1 MDINVAQESTIK
13 DLFSTFLTKDEQICY
28 FSIPLY
34 QRKYSWS
41 EKQWEELFSDLLHSF
56 VKADMNTD
64 YWGNIIVYKKEL
76 ANDYELVDGQ
86 QRIITLLLLIA
97 SLGNI
102 EKNDEYLPLKFNDE
116 QNNVWVKI
124 AENSKLTQDEK
135 RHPFNRA
142 KKYFTTL
149 VSEQK
154 IDKQSL
160 LDHLLR
166 TKISVVIVN
175 DELESNLLFGRLN
188 TRGISLNDVD
198 LIKHSLFYA
207 TERRLPPTGE
217 DVVLQKWNNLVQT
230 TGQINIFIDEFI
242 LKWWEI
248 HYELS
253 EHSLYASFQDKL
265 DTSEYLRFLDDLQKD
280 AAGIKELIE
289 NKSGADNKIG
299 RNLKWLLK
307 ISPSR
312 QLLPIIISVQNTPFG
327 RDNKVSFFELLTVF
341 EFIRAISPQVDFNEL
356 DEVYLSFGKALLSE
370 FGGNR
375 LNLEE
380 IKTEIKKV
388 KAKMRQVLPDYNDFL
403 NSFTKLRWIDS
414 DDWNGSKHEKCLS
427 TYAIYTLNNWLD
439 VINHGAG
446 VEYRTRDDDD
456 YSIEHIRAKRNAV
469 DGERSPEYLIGNLV
483 VFEKQPNND
492 LGDAETTEKI
502 SAYRKS
508 NYPQMKELIF
518 KNKRKFSEPRRVNNA
533 MEWDINNFDTNSI
546 ENRGRYL
553 AQCFYDK
560 ILELLRDNT

>member
-34 QRKYSWS
+34 QRKYSWG
-41 EKQWEELFSDLLHSF
+41 EKQWEEFFSDLFHSF
-56 VKADMNTD
+56 AKADMNTD
-64 YWGNIIVYKKEL
+64 YWGNIIVYKKDSE
-76 ANDYELVDGQ
+76 NDYELVDGQ

-102 EKNDEYLPLKFNDE
+102 EKNDGYLPLKFNDE
-116 QNNVWVKI
+116 QNYVWVKI
-124 AENSKLTQDEK
+124 AENSGLTQDEK

-142 KKYFTTL
+142 KNYFTSL
-149 VSEQK
+149 VSEK
-154 IDKQSL
+154 TVDKQAL

-207 TERRLPPTGE
+207 TERSLPPTGE
-217 DVVLQKWNNLVQT
+217 DVVLQKWNNLVQIT
-230 TGQINIFIDEFI
+230 SQINISTDEFI
-242 LKWWEI
+242 SKWWEI

-253 EHSLYASFQDKL
+253 ELGLYASFQDQL
-265 DTSEYLRFLDDLQKD
+265 DASEYLNFLDSLLSV
-280 AAGIKELIE
+280 ATEIKQLKA
-289 NKSGADNKIG
+289 NNSGSDNKIG

-307 ISPSR
+307 LSHSK
-312 QLLPIIISVQNTPFG
+312 QLLPIIISVQETTFG
-327 RDNKVSFFELLTVF
+327 SKVSLFELLTVF
-341 EFIRAISPQVDFNEL
+341 EFIRAISPQTDFSEL
-356 DEVYLSFGKALLSE
+356 EEEYLRFSKTLLSE
-370 FGGNR
+370 VSGNR
-375 LNLEE
+375 LTEKE
-380 IKTEIKKV
+380 ILVEIDKLKG
-388 KAKMRQVLPDYNDFL
+388 KMRELLPDPEDFF
-403 NSFTKLRWIDS
+403 NSFTRLRWDDS
-414 DDWNGSKHEKCLS
+414 NCWEGSGHEKMLS

-446 VEYRTRDDDD
+446 AEYRTRDDDE
-456 YSIEHIRAKRNAV
+456 YSIEHIRAKKNATY
-469 DGERSPEYLIGNLV
+469 GELSPEYLIGNLV

-492 LGDAETTEKI
+492 LGDIDVEEKI

-508 NYPQMKELIF
+508 SYPQMKELIF
-518 KNKRKFSEPRRVNNA
+518 KNKRKHTQSYRTKYA
-533 MEWDINNFDTNSI
+533 MEWDIKDFTITAI

-553 AQCFYDK
+553 ANAFYDK
-560 ILELLRDNT
+560 ILELLE

>member
-1 MDINVAQESTIK
+1 MDINITQESTIK

-41 EKQWEELFSDLLHSF
+41 EKQWEELFSDLFHSF
-56 VKADMNTD
+56 AKADMNTD
-64 YWGNIIVYKKEL
+64 YWGNIIVYKKDSE
-76 ANDYELVDGQ
+76 NEYELVDGQ

-102 EKNDEYLPLKFNDE
+102 EKNDGYLPLKFNDE
-116 QNNVWVKI
+116 QNSVWVKI
-124 AENSKLTQDEK
+124 AENSRLTQDEK

-142 KKYFTTL
+142 KNYFTSL
-149 VSEQK
+149 VSEK
-154 IDKQSL
+154 TVDKQAL

-207 TERRLPPTGE
+207 TERSLPPTGE
-217 DVVLQKWNNLVQT
+217 DVVLQKWNNLVQIT
-230 TGQINIFIDEFI
+230 SQINISTDEFI
-242 LKWWEI
+242 SKWWEI

-253 EHSLYASFQDKL
+253 ELGLYASFQDQL
-265 DTSEYLRFLDDLQKD
+265 DASEYLNFLDSLLSV
-280 AAGIKELIE
+280 ATEIKQLKA
-289 NKSGADNKIG
+289 NTSGSDNKIG

-307 ISPSR
+307 LSHSK
-312 QLLPIIISVQNTPFG
+312 QLLPIIISVQETIFG
-327 RDNKVSFFELLTVF
+327 SKVSLFELLTVF
-341 EFIRAISPQVDFNEL
+341 EFIRAISPQTDFSEL
-356 DEVYLSFGKALLSE
+356 EEEYLRFSKTLLSE
-370 FGGNR
+370 VSGNR
-375 LNLEE
+375 LTEKE
-380 IKTEIKKV
+380 ILVEIDKLKG
-388 KAKMRQVLPDYNDFL
+388 KMRELLPDPEDFF
-403 NSFTKLRWIDS
+403 NSFTRLRWDDS
-414 DDWNGSKHEKCLS
+414 NCWEGSGHEKMLS

-446 VEYRTRDDDD
+446 AEYRTRDDDE
-456 YSIEHIRAKRNAV
+456 YSIEHIRAKKNATY
-469 DGERSPEYLIGNLV
+469 GELSPEYLIGNLV

-492 LGDAETTEKI
+492 LGDIDVEEKI

-508 NYPQMKELIF
+508 SYPQMKELIF
-518 KNKRKFSEPRRVNNA
+518 KNKRKHTQSYRTKYA
-533 MEWDINNFDTNSI
+533 MEWDIKDFTITAI

-553 AQCFYDK
+553 ANAFYDK
-560 ILELLRDNT
+560 ILELLE

>member
-1 MDINVAQESTIK
+1 MDINVAQESTIQ
-13 DLFSTFLTKDEQICY
+13 DLFSAFLTKDEQTYY

-34 QRKYSWS
+34 QRKYSWR
-41 EKQWEELFSDLLHSF
+41 EKQWEELFSDLFLSF
-56 VKADMNTD
+56 SKADMNTD
-64 YWGNIIVYKKEL
+64 YWGNIIVYKKGSE
-76 ANDYELVDGQ
+76 NEYELVDGQ

-102 EKNDEYLPLKFNDE
+102 EKNDGYLPLKFKDE

-124 AENSKLTQDEK
+124 AENSRLTQDEK

-142 KKYFTTL
+142 KNYFTTL
-149 VSEQK
+149 VSKQLV
-154 IDKQSL
+154 DKQAL

-207 TERRLPPTGE
+207 TERSLPPTGE
-217 DVVLQKWNNLVQT
+217 DAVLQKWNNLVQT
-230 TGQINIFIDEFI
+230 TSQINISIDEFVS
-242 LKWWEI
+242 KWWEV
-248 HYELS
+248 HYDLS
-253 EHSLYASFQDKL
+253 EHNLYTSFRDKL
-265 DTSEYLRFLDDLQKD
+265 DASKYLNFLDDMLTD
-280 AAGIKELIE
+280 ATRIKELIE

-312 QLLPIIISVQNTPFG
+312 QLLPIIISVRNTPFG
-327 RDNKVSFFELLTVF
+327 SDNKVSLFELLTVF
-341 EFIRAISPQVDFNEL
+341 EFIRAISPQIDFNEL
-356 DEVYLSFGKALLSE
+356 DEVYLSFGKVLLSKV
-370 FGGNR
+370 GGNP
-375 LNLEE
+375 LSFQE
-380 IKTEIKKV
+380 ILTEIEKLKD
-388 KAKMRQVLPDYNDFL
+388 KMRQVLPDYDDFL
-403 NSFTKLRWIDS
+403 NSFTRLRWIDS
-414 DDWNGSKHEKCLS
+414 DVWEGSKHEKCLS
-427 TYAIYTLNNWLD
+427 TYAIYTLNNWID

-446 VEYRTRDDDD
+446 AEYRTRDDDD

-492 LGDAETTEKI
+492 LGDAEIAEKI
-502 SAYRKS
+502 SAYLKS

-518 KNKRKFSEPRRVNNA
+518 KKQRQFSASRRVNNA

-553 AQCFYDK
+553 ARCFYDK
-560 ILELLRDNT
+560 ILELLK